1 MTSYTVGYPGW
12 SIQVAVVRAYPNITL
27 MPMTPPPNGAWKGW
41 LRFNGGFCAL
51 GVQLGGF
58 RIPIDV
64 IVLSICITSKGYNG
78 FIGYPCLILTNL
90 SSQQEMLHSGKLT

>member
-1 MTSYTVGYPGW
+1 MYDIIHRWLPRLVDPSCSGSGLPEHHLD
-12 SIQVAVVRAYPNITL
+12 ANDA
-27 MPMTPPPNGAWKGW
+27 TPKRRLERLASFQRRI
-41 LRFNGGFCAL
+41 LCL
-51 GVQLGGF
+51 GRPAGF